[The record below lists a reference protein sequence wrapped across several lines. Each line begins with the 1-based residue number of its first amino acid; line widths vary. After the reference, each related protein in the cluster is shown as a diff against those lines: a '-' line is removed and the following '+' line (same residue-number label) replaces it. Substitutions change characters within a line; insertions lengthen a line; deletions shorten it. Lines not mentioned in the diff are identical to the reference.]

1 MQAVIL
7 CAAVCTLIPCFLAE
21 HINQDQPQED
31 HEHSLST
38 EHRPHK
44 QRYGQVYSRTK
55 HTHRGMVQA
64 LCKHG
69 HIYSESVRNAMLRVD
84 RANFFMK
91 PVSDPY
97 KIKSRQIGYGADIS
111 SAHIHAQ
118 MLELLKDKVKP
129 GARILDIGSGS
140 GYLTACLAY
149 LAGPQGKVFGVEH
162 VMELAEGSI
171 KNIDKGNSE
180 LLDQGRV
187 QFVVWNG
194 KHGYEREA
202 PYDII
207 HVSPSYYTIPQKLL
221 DQLVPGGRM
230 IMPVGE
236 PFKGQNLTM
245 IDKLADGYTIVT
257 TVVRKVRTNPLYRD
271 RFQQKKYYN
280 ELRRKA
286 QERYNNSLLFNF
298 TQNPQGGFRN
308 RVTYVFKTEAEEE
321 QKQQHHNEEE
331 EHFDHSMSR
340 EMEMDNQQAKRNQNQ
355 DPARHADK
363 EGEHQQ
369 QATTAAHFADSTA
382 HPSNPQKQ
390 EWDSS
395 DYEFRP
401 TTQWRWRHHF
411 TYRTNNWLD
420 YDEGFDPANKYNIDE
435 NDHGKKLDHTQDID
449 FIYPDYRNMTH
460 YPNFHELW
468 GNGPEYKKWYQENYV
483 NKSETPYNPIY
494 TKGELRSHE
503 LPTIKPL
510 PPGLLKDMARDS
522 FPDHLF
528 PMSDYFGTMDVE

>member
-187 QFVVWNG
+187 QFV
-194 KHGYEREA
+194 
-202 PYDII
+202 
-207 HVSPSYYTIPQKLL
+207 
-221 DQLVPGGRM
+221 
-230 IMPVGE
+230 GE
-236 PFKGQNLTM
+236 C
-245 IDKLADGYTIVT
+245 
-257 TVVRKVRTNPLYRD
+257 RWH
-271 RFQQKKYYN
+271 
-280 ELRRKA
+280 
-286 QERYNNSLLFNF
+286 
-298 TQNPQGGFRN
+298 
-308 RVTYVFKTEAEEE
+308 KT
-321 QKQQHHNEEE
+321 
-331 EHFDHSMSR
+331 
-340 EMEMDNQQAKRNQNQ
+340 
-355 DPARHADK
+355 
-363 EGEHQQ
+363 
-369 QATTAAHFADSTA
+369 
-382 HPSNPQKQ
+382 
-390 EWDSS
+390 
-395 DYEFRP
+395 
-401 TTQWRWRHHF
+401 
-411 TYRTNNWLD
+411 
-420 YDEGFDPANKYNIDE
+420 
-435 NDHGKKLDHTQDID
+435 
-449 FIYPDYRNMTH
+449 
-460 YPNFHELW
+460 
-468 GNGPEYKKWYQENYV
+468 
-483 NKSETPYNPIY
+483 
-494 TKGELRSHE
+494 
-503 LPTIKPL
+503 
-510 PPGLLKDMARDS
+510 
-522 FPDHLF
+522 
-528 PMSDYFGTMDVE
+528 

>member
-1 MQAVIL
+1 MQAAIL
-7 CAAVCTLIPCFLAE
+7 CAVLCTLIPCFIAQN
-21 HINQDQPQED
+21 INEDQE
-31 HEHSLST
+31 ETLHSLST
-38 EHRPHK
+38 EQRPAK

-84 RANFFMK
+84 RANFFSK
-91 PVSDPY
+91 PVNDPY
-97 KIKSRQIGYGADIS
+97 KIKSRQIGFGADIS
-111 SAHIHAQ
+111 SGHIHAQ
-118 MLELLKDKVKP
+118 MLELLKDKIKP

-149 LAGPQGKVFGVEH
+149 LAGPNGKVFGVEH
-162 VMELAEGSI
+162 VMELAEASI

-207 HVSPSYYTIPQKLL
+207 HVSPSYYSIPQKLL

-286 QERYNNSLLFNF
+286 QERYNNTLATNF
-298 TQNPQGGFRN
+298 SKSHGGFRN
-308 RVTYVFKTEAEEE
+308 KVTYVFKTEGAQGE
-321 QKQQHHNEEE
+321 QQHHEQH
-331 EHFDHSMSR
+331 EHHDQGEDFDHSMSR
-340 EMEMDNQQAKRNQNQ
+340 DIDEQQAERNQKGHQNQ
-355 DPARHADK
+355 NAKIHADK
-363 EGEHQQ
+363 EVQQ
-369 QATTAAHFADSTA
+369 SKTAPHFGDSTTQTSVSNDLRASITASSLTFATTPTSSSISPTVFSETSST
-382 HPSNPQKQ
+382 SISSSIVS
-390 EWDSS
+390 DSS
-395 DYEFRP
+395 TVTSITSPIDP
-401 TTQWRWRHHF
+401 TSSTTSIDRTPISITISEEGSSTSSSRDSSSTPCPLSSF
-411 TYRTNNWLD
+411 KCKCNKTY
-420 YDEGFDPANKYNIDE
+420 
-435 NDHGKKLDHTQDID
+435 
-449 FIYPDYRNMTH
+449 
-460 YPNFHELW
+460 
-468 GNGPEYKKWYQENYV
+468 
-483 NKSETPYNPIY
+483 KSESWYNKHIAACKEY
-494 TKGELRSHE
+494 QTL
-503 LPTIKPL
+503 
-510 PPGLLKDMARDS
+510 
-522 FPDHLF
+522 
-528 PMSDYFGTMDVE
+528 